1 MTITRFAPSP
11 TGYIHV
17 GNLRT
22 ALMNYLIARKN
33 GGEFILRIDD
43 TDPVRSKEEYVDGL
57 KEDLTW
63 LGLHWDRVERQ
74 SERLDKYHAAADE
87 LRKIGRFYEAWETP
101 TELDLKR
108 KKQLNMGKP
117 PVYDRAALNLSE
129 AEKAKLRDERGP
141 GVWRFKLDQERIEW
155 KDGILGDISI
165 DAASVSDPVLI
176 RGDGQILYT
185 LASVVDDT
193 EMGVTN
199 VVRGSDHVTNTA
211 TQIQIMQA
219 LGGTVPTFA
228 HHSLLTGPQGE
239 ALSKRLGVLAL
250 RARGHNEY
258 DGGENDF
265 VQQVAGIYGELPVTT
280 TWRSRLTLSEAR
292 DELDTMDNF
301 GGSVIDTRTQTAR
314 WQNNIQL
321 GAHEVIA
328 GAEIS
333 EDRVSSTNEFEV
345 TSRDN
350 TAVFTQALL
359 DFSPF
364 AIQASLRYD
373 DNEAYG
379 DEVTGSLALGYE
391 LDNYHTLRASIGTA
405 FKAPSFNDLYWPNS
419 GNPDLNPEKSETVE
433 VGVRGQYSYSQWFW
447 DVAVFQND
455 YDDLIAWAP
464 TPSGLWAPQN
474 VNNARIRGAE
484 LSSGVEVNDWVL
496 QAAYTYLDPEDQ
508 ETGNRLARRASQSV
522 RLDAD
527 RELGDWS
534 LGGSLV
540 AQVYRYD
547 NASNTQRLGGYGL
560 VNLRA
565 GWQFAPLWTA
575 RVTVENAFDK
585 EYETSRDYINA
596 GRAGFLS
603 VHFGQ

>member
-43 TDPVRSKEEYVDGL
+43 TDPIRSKEEYVDGL

-74 SERLDKYHAAADE
+74 SERLEKYHAAADE

-117 PVYDRAALNLSE
+117 PVYDRAALNLTD
-129 AEKAKLRDERGP
+129 AEKTKLRDERGP

-250 RARGHNEY
+250 RDLRERGVHPFALLSIMSRLGSSDPVELRTDMAQLIDGFDIERFGSAPTKFDVEDLFPMTGRYLQTLALEDVAEDIAALGVPDGKAALFWQVTRENITTMQDLRGWWRMFSKGAEPMIADEDAAFIAEAMALLPDGEFDETTWSTWTNAVKEATGRKGKSLFMPLRLALTGQARGPEMAA
-258 DGGENDF
+258 
-265 VQQVAGIYGELPVTT
+265 VMPLLQVVK
-280 TWRSRLTLSEAR
+280 AR
-292 DELDTMDNF
+292 
-301 GGSVIDTRTQTAR
+301 Q
-314 WQNNIQL
+314 
-321 GAHEVIA
+321 
-328 GAEIS
+328 
-333 EDRVSSTNEFEV
+333 
-345 TSRDN
+345 
-350 TAVFTQALL
+350 
-359 DFSPF
+359 
-364 AIQASLRYD
+364 
-373 DNEAYG
+373 
-379 DEVTGSLALGYE
+379 
-391 LDNYHTLRASIGTA
+391 
-405 FKAPSFNDLYWPNS
+405 
-419 GNPDLNPEKSETVE
+419 
-433 VGVRGQYSYSQWFW
+433 
-447 DVAVFQND
+447 
-455 YDDLIAWAP
+455 
-464 TPSGLWAPQN
+464 
-474 VNNARIRGAE
+474 
-484 LSSGVEVNDWVL
+484 
-496 QAAYTYLDPEDQ
+496 
-508 ETGNRLARRASQSV
+508 
-522 RLDAD
+522 
-527 RELGDWS
+527 
-534 LGGSLV
+534 
-540 AQVYRYD
+540 
-547 NASNTQRLGGYGL
+547 
-560 VNLRA
+560 
-565 GWQFAPLWTA
+565 
-575 RVTVENAFDK
+575 
-585 EYETSRDYINA
+585 
-596 GRAGFLS
+596 
-603 VHFGQ
+603 